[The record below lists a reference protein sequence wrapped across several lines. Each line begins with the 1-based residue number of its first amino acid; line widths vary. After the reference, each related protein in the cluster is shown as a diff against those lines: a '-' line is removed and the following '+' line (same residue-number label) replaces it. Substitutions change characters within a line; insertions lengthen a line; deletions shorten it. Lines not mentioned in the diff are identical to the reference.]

1 MKIRVISY
9 DAYADWYE
17 EQMVEGKG
25 KGLSELTDDDFM
37 AIYKRSGNK
46 WEFNS
51 LKEFADEFNAD
62 GAYAPT
68 PTSHIIHFFPNE

>member
-1 MKIRVISY
+1 MKIRVVNF
-9 DAYADWYE
+9 DTYE
-17 EQMVEGKG
+17 ECCEENLIAEGKS
-25 KGLSELTDDDFM
+25 LSELTDEEFM

-68 PTSHIIHFFPNE
+68 PSSHIIHFFPNE